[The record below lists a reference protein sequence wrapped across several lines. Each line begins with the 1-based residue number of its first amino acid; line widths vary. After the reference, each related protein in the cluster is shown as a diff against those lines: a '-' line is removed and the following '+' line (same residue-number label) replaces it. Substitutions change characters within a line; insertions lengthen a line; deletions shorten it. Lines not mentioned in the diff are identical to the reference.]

1 MSASEPEKVVSRSPG
16 AVPDAGGLSTG
27 FEIRVLGPVEIR
39 RGGRVVDIGGVK
51 ARALVAR
58 LLIDRNLI
66 VPVDRL
72 VDSLWS
78 DHEGPGAEIA
88 LRSTISRL
96 RKRLREADGSED
108 LIVTRAPGYVL
119 NAAADATDV
128 FHFERLVSEGRHQL
142 SRGRP
147 SECMRLLREAE
158 EMWRGQAYSEVRDE
172 PFARAEARRMEELL
186 LSAVETRMDA
196 ALTLGLQQALV
207 GELETLTAGNPMRE
221 RLWSQRMLALY
232 RCGRQAEAL
241 RVFQELRA
249 VLVDELGIEPGHD
262 VTWMEQAILAQDPA
276 LGYPVPP
283 ERTEAAPAVV
293 SDEVVAGGRPVLVP
307 AGVGEGPLVGRARES
322 EALTRWWSGARQS
335 YARLLLVDGDS
346 GIGKTRLVAELARRA
361 ESEGA
366 VVLWGRCD
374 EEPVVPFQP
383 FAEALSRYFQS
394 VSADRISGMP
404 EWQLSELSRLV
415 VRLRE
420 HAPGVEDDPSEAESD
435 RFRFF
440 EAVTATFTEIA
451 VRAPILIVV
460 DDLHWADQP
469 TLLLLRHVL
478 RSFDRDNLGVVGM
491 CIDTEVPPGHGLRAV
506 LADLRADR
514 RVDTVHLRGLSRD
527 AVEELVRDSMAPPG
541 LSAEL
546 FVLTDGN
553 PLFLDEMIRQVGDRD
568 AATANGETPVPP
580 DLSPPEAI
588 RELVARRVSRQP
600 EDVIYLLQAAAVAGR
615 EFEAGIVAE
624 AAELG
629 PGQGL
634 DAFDRAEESRLL
646 RRVGDAGDRYAFTHA
661 LVREAIYG
669 ELLRGR
675 RVRYHHKIAVATERV
690 HGGDVDDYVNEL
702 AHHFY
707 MGAPLAD
714 ADKAL
719 RYCVSAGERSLHLLA
734 FEEAVGHFSRGLEV
748 AERRGDQDPTARCD
762 ALIALAEAQNR
773 AGDTAGADANF
784 ERAAAMARAAGDA
797 ERLALAAL
805 RAGPL
810 SYMGIVGANAELV
823 RLLEEARSMLPEADS
838 HLRAMVTARLG
849 LVMVYAAGV
858 PASGARKRALEL
870 NTESVAMARRLGDRN
885 ALGYALN
892 ARMHALWGIE
902 PAPERLAAG
911 TELGEIADDVGD
923 DLLALHAHVW
933 RVRELLAQG
942 DVDAADD
949 ERRRFAARDSGPVHP
964 LALAYDYNVAAMM
977 ALVDGDFEEA
987 DRLGLLAM
995 ETAAEYNELAFSF
1008 YGALMMW
1015 TWWQRG
1021 ELAGADTTYGAVIAQ
1036 TPSHSPAVWAAQALA
1051 QAEAGDADDA
1061 MVRLGSLAELG
1072 WAGVAED
1079 QTEGISLA
1087 MSAAA
1092 CGTIGTRAGDHAAH
1106 IYEYL
1111 RPYAGT
1117 AVVIR
1122 APAAA
1127 CAGPADQYLGL
1138 LATAMGDL
1146 ALAEVHFEA
1155 ALRLARRMRSDPF
1168 VAAAEL
1174 ELARVLRQ
1182 RGRGEEERVAVL
1194 LRHAEEEAVRMGL
1207 QRMARRAADPG

>member
-1 MSASEPEKVVSRSPG
+1 MSGSDSEEVMSAADSTSP
-16 AVPDAGGLSTG
+16 A
-27 FEIRVLGPVEIR
+27 FEIGVLGPVEIR
-39 RGGRVVDIGGVK
+39 WDGHVVDIGGVK

-66 VPVDRL
+66 VSVDRL

-78 DHEGPGAEIA
+78 DHGRGAEIA

-96 RKRLREADGSED
+96 RKRLREAGGSED
-108 LIVTRAPGYVL
+108 LIVTRAPGYLL
-119 NAAADATDV
+119 NAPADVTDV
-128 FHFERLVSEGRHQL
+128 FRFERLVAEGRRQL
-142 SRGRP
+142 ARGRP
-147 SECMRLLREAE
+147 SECTRLLQEAE

-172 PFARAEARRMEELL
+172 PFARAEARRLEELL
-186 LSAVETRMDA
+186 LSAKETRIDA
-196 ALTLGLQQALV
+196 GLTLGLQQALV
-207 GELETLTAGNPMRE
+207 GELETLTAANPMRE
-221 RLWSQRMLALY
+221 RLWSQRMLTLY
-232 RCGRQAEAL
+232 RSGRQAEAL
-241 RVFQELRA
+241 RVFQDLRS

-276 LGYPVPP
+276 LDYPVPP
-283 ERTEAAPAVV
+283 ERTEAALVEVPA
-293 SDEVVAGGRPVLVP
+293 EVAAAGRPVMVP
-307 AGVGEGPLVGRARES
+307 PGVDEGPLVGRAGES
-322 EALTRWWSGARQS
+322 AELARWWSGARQS
-335 YARLLLVDGDS
+335 YARVLLVDGDS
-346 GIGKTRLVAELARRA
+346 GVGKTRLVAELARQA
-361 ESEGA
+361 EAGGA

-374 EEPVVPFQP
+374 EDPVVPFQP
-383 FAEALSRYFQS
+383 FAEALSRYFHS
-394 VSADRISGMP
+394 VSADRISRMP

-420 HAPGVEDDPSEAESD
+420 YAPGAEEDPSEPESD

-440 EAVTATFTEIA
+440 EAVTATLEEFAART
-451 VRAPILIVV
+451 PILIVV

-478 RSFDRDNLGVVGM
+478 RSFDRDNLGMVGM
-491 CIDTEVPPGHGLRAV
+491 WIDTEVPPHHRLRAV
-506 LADLRADR
+506 LADFRMDR

-527 AVEELVRDSMAPPG
+527 AVEQLLRDSKAPPG
-541 LSAEL
+541 LAAEL
-546 FVLTDGN
+546 YDLTDGN
-553 PLFLDEMIRQVGDRD
+553 PLFLDEMIRQLSYRD
-568 AATANGETPVPP
+568 ASSADGETPVPP

-588 RELVARRVSRQP
+588 RELVARRVSRQS

-629 PGQGL
+629 PSQRL
-634 DAFDRAEESRLL
+634 DAFDLAEESRLL
-646 RRVGDAGDRYAFTHA
+646 HRVGDAGNRYSFTHA

-675 RVRYHHKIAVATERV
+675 RVRYHHKIAVATERA
-690 HGGDVDDYVNEL
+690 HGGDLDEYVNEL

-719 RYCVSAGERSLHLLA
+719 RYSVSAGERSLRLLA
-734 FEEAVGHFSRGLEV
+734 FEEAVEHFSRGLEV
-748 AERRGDQDPTARCD
+748 AELLGDQDPTARCD
-762 ALIALAEAQNR
+762 ALLALAEAQNR

-784 ERAAAMARAAGDA
+784 ERAAAMARTTGDA

-810 SYMGIVGANAELV
+810 SYMGIVGANAEQV
-823 RLLEEARSMLPEADS
+823 RLLEEARSMLPDADS

-849 LVMVYAAGV
+849 LVMVYAADSPALGV
-858 PASGARKRALEL
+858 RKRALEL
-870 NTESVAMARRLGDRN
+870 NTQSVAMARRLGDRN

-892 ARMHALWGIE
+892 ARMHALWGID
-902 PAPERLAAG
+902 PAPERLAVG
-911 TELGEIADDVGD
+911 TELGEIAEDVGD

-942 DVDAADD
+942 DVDAAGD
-949 ERRRFAARDSGPVHP
+949 ERRRFVARDSGPAHP
-964 LALAYDYNVAAMM
+964 LALAYAYNVEAMM
-977 ALVDGDFEEA
+977 ALVAGDFEEA
-987 DRLGLLAM
+987 DRLGPLAM
-995 ETAAEYNELAFSF
+995 ETAAEYNEMAFSF

-1021 ELAGADTTYGAVIAQ
+1021 ELEGLGTAFGAIIAQ
-1036 TPSHSPAVWAAQALA
+1036 APSDYPAVWAVQALA
-1051 QAEAGDADDA
+1051 HAEAGDNEKA
-1061 MVRLGSLAELG
+1061 MATLGSLAEVG
-1072 WAGVAED
+1072 WAAVGED

-1087 MSAAA
+1087 TAAAA
-1092 CGTIGTRAGDHAAH
+1092 CGTVGARAGDHATH

-1127 CAGPADQYLGL
+1127 CVGPADQYLGL
-1138 LATAMGDL
+1138 LATAMGDF

-1155 ALRLARRMRSDPF
+1155 ALRLARRMRSEPF
-1168 VAAAEL
+1168 VAAAEV

-1182 RGRGEEERVAVL
+1182 RGHGEEERVAVL
-1194 LRHAEEEAVRMGL
+1194 LRHAEEAAVRMGL
-1207 QRMARRAADPG
+1207 HRMALRAADPG